1 MDECFP
7 DQLSDKYGQLA
18 HSCHEN
24 ANCTNTKGSF
34 FCTCHTGYSGDG
46 VTCVG
51 KYSSNVL
58 PHLVL
63 LTSLHT
69 FAWTL
74 GVCKDSV
81 RTNDHVLYCFNF
93 QILTNAT
100 RRDCLLII
108 NTWATVVMRMLIAPI
123 AKDPIIVD
131 AKKVTLE
138 MVFIAMVS

>member
-7 DQLSDKYGQLA
+7 GQLSDKYGHLA
-18 HSCHEN
+18 HSCHED

-46 VTCVG
+46 VTCAG
-51 KYSSNVL
+51 NYSYL
-58 PHLVL
+58 KC
-63 LTSLHT
+63 LTSFGSSYISSYICLNP
-69 FAWTL
+69 WCMQ
-74 GVCKDSV
+74 GVSK
-81 RTNDHVLYCFNF
+81 NQYCFNF

-138 MVFIAMVS
+138 MASIAMVSYN